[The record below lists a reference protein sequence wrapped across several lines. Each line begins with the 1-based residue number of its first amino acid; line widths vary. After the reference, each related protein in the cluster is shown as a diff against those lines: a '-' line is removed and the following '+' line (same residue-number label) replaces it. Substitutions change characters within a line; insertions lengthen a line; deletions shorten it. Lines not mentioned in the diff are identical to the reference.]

1 MTQKPKPDPIE
12 PGKEIEPV
20 KEELN
25 TVIEL
30 SNGSIASRK
39 PLKGSH
45 FFKFQAMTVK
55 NAADAMKW
63 VVMQAFLL
71 DGKPLTIDVLME
83 LPFVDAA
90 TLATEISK
98 DFTAYQ
104 DQGRLSL

>member
-1 MTQKPKPDPIE
+1 MTQKLKPDPIE
-12 PGKEIEPV
+12 PGKEIEAV
-20 KEELN
+20 EEFN

-71 DGKPLTIDVLME
+71 DGKPLTIDVLLD

-104 DQGRLSL
+104 DQVNS